1 MKQLDASLWKRK
13 DYGIHTMFSLPHRC
27 FYCHHAVLVWR
38 GALHDNTKNSCEG
51 DCTMFGYGEQAEIP
65 AGVHVY
71 SECFCNLTVC
81 FGKTKGLNQQMSTI
95 M

>member
-1 MKQLDASLWKRK
+1 MHHCEKERITVFIQCVVSLTDVFTVITQCSCGEEHCMTTLK
-13 DYGIHTMFSLPHRC
+13 T
-27 FYCHHAVLVWR
+27 AVRETVQCL
-38 GALHDNTKNSCEG
+38 AT
-51 DCTMFGYGEQAEIP
+51 GEQAEIP

>member
-1 MKQLDASLWKRK
+1 MTTLK
-13 DYGIHTMFSLPHRC
+13 T
-27 FYCHHAVLVWR
+27 AVRETVQCL
-38 GALHDNTKNSCEG
+38 AT
-51 DCTMFGYGEQAEIP
+51 GEQAEIP